1 VLRST
6 EHLTLAH
13 GACVVVELADEA
25 AARAHLPLAEQQRAL
40 ELAPVRRAEYTSGRT
55 ALHFAL
61 AAAQGRLSASS
72 AQGGLSASS
81 VALGAPAL
89 VSFAPVS
96 FANVDPILSDDRG
109 APIVPDGWR
118 GSVSHKGSIAAAL
131 VAPAGAGHIGIDL
144 ERAISP
150 RGDIGRRILTA
161 REQAALPDRGRA
173 VTLRFAIKEAIYKA
187 LDPHLRRYI
196 GFTEVELD
204 ITEDAVLV
212 TTDLPFAIEATW
224 REHADHWLVTARTL
238 PIDSSPKS
246 NL

>member
-1 VLRST
+1 MLRST

-13 GACVVVELADEA
+13 GACIVVELADEA
-25 AARAHLPLAEQQRAL
+25 AALAHLAPAEQHRAHQ
-40 ELAPVRRAEYTSGRT
+40 LAPVRRAEYIAGRT
-55 ALHFAL
+55 ALHRAL
-61 AAAQGRLSASS
+61 AAAK
-72 AQGGLSASS
+72 
-81 VALGAPAL
+81 AP
-89 VSFAPVS
+89 FA
-96 FANVDPILSDDRG
+96 AVDPILANDRG
-109 APIVPDGWR
+109 APMLPPGWV
-118 GSVSHKGSIAAAL
+118 GSVSHKGAFAAAL

-144 ERAISP
+144 ERAIPP

-204 ITEDAVLV
+204 LTADAVVV

-224 REHADHWLVTARTL
+224 REHAGHWLVTARSTPL
-238 PIDSSPKS
+238 DDRTAPR
-246 NL
+246 

>member
-25 AARAHLPLAEQQRAL
+25 AARAHLPPAEQQRAL

-61 AAAQGRLSASS
+61 AAAQGRLPAIS
-72 AQGGLSASS
+72 AQRQPPAISEDDLSAI
-81 VALGAPAL
+81 APIA
-89 VSFAPVS
+89 FAG
-96 FANVDPILSDDRG
+96 VDPILSDDRG
-109 APIVPDGWR
+109 APILPRGWS

-131 VAPAGAGHIGIDL
+131 VAPAGAGHVGVDL

-204 ITEDAVLV
+204 ITGDAVLV
-212 TTDLPFAIEATW
+212 TTDLPFAIEASW
-224 REHADHWLVTARTL
+224 REHAGHWLVTARTR
-238 PIDSSPKS
+238 PIDSSSKS

>member
-6 EHLTLAH
+6 DHLTLAH

-61 AAAQGRLSASS
+61 AAAQRHLPAISADGQLSAMS
-72 AQGGLSASS
+72 L
-81 VALGAPAL
+81 
-89 VSFAPVS
+89 APVA
-96 FANVDPILSDDRG
+96 FADVDPILSDDRG
-109 APIVPDGWR
+109 APILPEGWR
-118 GSVSHKGSIAAAL
+118 GSISHKGLIAAAL

-144 ERAISP
+144 ERAVSP
-150 RGDIGRRILTA
+150 RGDIGRRILTP

-204 ITEDAVLV
+204 IANDTVLV

-224 REHADHWLVTARTL
+224 REHAGHWLVTARAR
-238 PIDSSPKS
+238 PIDSSPEL